1 MGNNYFH
8 SVRLDKE
15 KCKGCTNCIK
25 RCPTEAIRVRDGKAK
40 IMDERCID
48 CGECIRICPYHAKS
62 AVTDDLK
69 VLNEYKY
76 RIALPAPTLYG
87 QFKGLTDINDVLSAL
102 ISLGF
107 DDVYE
112 VAWAADIVS
121 ARIRSYIKDKK
132 GKKPYI
138 SSACPAIVRLI
149 QVRFPNLIDN
159 IVEVQSPMEVA
170 GLIARKEVAAKYS
183 IDDKDIGVFF
193 ISPCAAKMTSI
204 KNPVGIA
211 QSNVDGAIGISNIY
225 GALSSAMKRQKGQ
238 KLRRS
243 TAYGIGWANSG
254 GESNAIGVD
263 NYLAVDGI
271 QNVIRVLDEI
281 ENNKLNDLDFFEG
294 LACSGGCVG
303 GPLTVENGFVA
314 KTRIKKLAEN
324 NDKTRLTQHQLDD
337 LCKGI
342 NIDYTEKI
350 FAKSVMKL
358 DDDVAKAIEKMN
370 LIDKIYND
378 LPGLDCGSCGSPSC
392 RTLAEDIVRG
402 YASEMDCIFKLREKV
417 KGLAQQMIELYNKI
431 PTGKER

>member
-121 ARIRSYIKDKK
+121 ARIRSFIKDKK

-159 IVEVQSPMEVA
+159 IVGVQSPMEVA
-170 GLIARKEVAAKYS
+170 GLMARKEAAVKHS

-211 QSNVDGAIGISNIY
+211 QSNVNGAIAISNIY
-225 GALSSAMKRQKGQ
+225 GALSSAMKRQRGQ

-337 LCKGI
+337 LCKGV
-342 NIDYTEKI
+342 NIDYTEEI

-358 DDDVAKAIEKMN
+358 DDDVAKAIEKMS

-392 RTLAEDIVRG
+392 KTLAEDIVRG

-431 PTGKER
+431 PTGK

>member
-121 ARIRSYIKDKK
+121 ARIRSFIKDKK
-132 GKKPYI
+132 GKEPYI

-170 GLIARKEVAAKYS
+170 GLMARKEAAAKHS

-211 QSNVDGAIGISNIY
+211 QSNVNGAIAISNIY
-225 GALSSAMKRQKGQ
+225 GALSSAMKRQRGQ

-337 LCKGI
+337 LCKGV
-342 NIDYTEKI
+342 NIDYTEEI

-358 DDDVAKAIEKMN
+358 DDDVAKAIEKMS

-392 RTLAEDIVRG
+392 KTLAEDIVRG

-431 PTGKER
+431 PTGK

>member
-121 ARIRSYIKDKK
+121 ARIRSFIKDKK

-170 GLIARKEVAAKYS
+170 GLMARKEAAAKHS

-211 QSNVDGAIGISNIY
+211 QSNVNGAIAISNIY
-225 GALSSAMKRQKGQ
+225 GALSSAMKRQRGQ

-337 LCKGI
+337 LCKGV
-342 NIDYTEKI
+342 NIDYTEEI

-358 DDDVAKAIEKMN
+358 DDDVAKAIEKMS

-392 RTLAEDIVRG
+392 KTLAEDIVRG

-431 PTGKER
+431 PTGK